1 MVRILALENGQKFK
15 ASLVRV
21 LMRLCPSGN
30 KRRGGGGEKRGSKRK
45 GEERKEGK
53 EDILAIEAP
62 VFSASFP
69 SLSLP
74 FSSLLLSPPFLPLSL
89 PVYAGA

>member
-1 MVRILALENGQKFK
+1 M
-15 ASLVRV
+15 
-21 LMRLCPSGN
+21 
-30 KRRGGGGEKRGSKRK
+30 GGEKRGAKRK

-89 PVYAGA
+89 PVYATRVLRKVRRRPWVSLL